1 MFHIKKMSLDDLG
14 FAVRITDLMS
24 WNLVEED
31 FKFMMHLEPDGCFVL
46 LSNSERI
53 GIATTV
59 SFGEVG
65 WVGNVIVSENRRKQ
79 GAGSL
84 LVRHCVKYLA
94 NKNVKTIGLYSYID
108 KAPFYRRLGFKYDS
122 EFSVLK
128 GKSFSSPSRAGVR
141 EATKEDMQEVIDYD
155 QTCFGASRRKLLEP
169 ILLNP
174 HNLCYVSTEDDQILG
189 YIVAKVYDEM
199 AEIGPSVCRQGR
211 NGIAI
216 NLLKAVLNRLQG
228 FEVSMCV
235 PKKESAILN
244 MLKGASFSE
253 NFHVARMFFGRPVV
267 KDCIY
272 MAESLERG

>member
-31 FKFMMHLEPDGCFVL
+31 FKFMMNLEPDGCFVL

-53 GIATTV
+53 GIATTI

-65 WVGNVIVSENRRKQ
+65 WVGNVIISENRRKQ

-94 NKNVKTIGLYSYID
+94 NRNVETIGLYSYIY
-108 KAPFYRRLGFKYDS
+108 KVPFYRRLGFKYNS

-128 GKSFSSPSRAGVR
+128 GKGFSSPSGAGVR
-141 EATKEDMQEVIDYD
+141 EVTKEDMQEVIDYD

-174 HNLCYVSTEDDQILG
+174 HNLCYVSIEDDQILG
-189 YIVAKVYDEM
+189 YVAAKVYEQM
-199 AEIGPSVCRQGR
+199 AEIGPLVCRQGR
-211 NGIAI
+211 SDIAI
-216 NLLKAVLNRLQG
+216 SLLKTALNRLQG
-228 FEVSMCV
+228 FEVFMCV

-253 NFHVARMFFGRPVV
+253 NFHVARMFFGHPVV

>member
-1 MFHIKKMSLDDLG
+1 MG
-14 FAVRITDLMS
+14 

-46 LSNSERI
+46 LSNSERT
-53 GIATTV
+53 GIATAV

-65 WVGNVIVSENRRKQ
+65 WVGNVIISENRRKQ

-94 NKNVKTIGLYSYID
+94 NRNVETIGLYSYID
-108 KAPFYRRLGFKYDS
+108 KVPFYRRLGFEYDS

-128 GKSFSSPSRAGVR
+128 GKSFSSPSGAGVR
-141 EATKEDMQEVIDYD
+141 EVTKEDMQEVIAYD
-155 QTCFGASRRKLLEP
+155 QSCFGASRRKLLEP

-174 HNLCYVSTEDDQILG
+174 HNLCYVSIEDDQILG
-189 YIVAKVYDEM
+189 YVAAKVYEQM
-199 AEIGPSVCRQGR
+199 AEIGPLVCRQGR
-211 NGIAI
+211 SDIAV
-216 NLLKAVLNRLQG
+216 NLLKTALNRLQG
-228 FEVSMCV
+228 FEVFMCV
-235 PKKESAILN
+235 PKKEPVILN
-244 MLKGASFSE
+244 LLKGASFSE
-253 NFHVARMFFGRPVV
+253 NFRVARMFFGRPVV